1 MKRAVIK
8 TFCRTT
14 GNRIAAALVLLMGLG
29 LFHEIYGIGN
39 SGDREETKSLLT
51 YKVGMGQILVEG
63 GAVEANLNRAVAMI
77 EQAAESGCRIIILP
91 ECLDCGWTYPE
102 SAILAQPVPG
112 ETSGVLAEA
121 ALKNKIYVVAGLTE
135 RAGKRIYNTAVL
147 IGDKGEILLKHRK
160 INVLTIAQDI
170 YSIGD
175 RLGVAHTPLGTIGID
190 ICADNFHDSLVL
202 GHSLARMG
210 AQLILAP
217 SAWAVDADH
226 DNKKNPYGGGWM
238 RSHSELARLYDLT
251 IMSVSNV
258 GWINAGVWEGR
269 KCIGCSLAVGPG
281 GKKLMESP
289 YGVEA
294 ENLNIIEVTIQPREA
309 VGTAISEMLKK
320 KDK

>member
-1 MKRAVIK
+1 MGN
-8 TFCRTT
+8 T
-14 GNRIAAALVLLMGLG
+14 GG
-29 LFHEIYGIGN
+29 E
-39 SGDREETKSLLT
+39 SDSDPLLT

-63 GAVEANLNRAVAMI
+63 GAVEANLNRAVSMI
-77 EQAAESGCRIIILP
+77 EQAAKSGCRIVVLP

-112 ETSGVLAEA
+112 ESSDVLAKA
-121 ALKNKIYVVAGLTE
+121 ALKNNIYVVAGLTE
-135 RAGKRIYNTAVL
+135 KAGERIYNTAVL
-147 IGDKGEILLKHRK
+147 IADTGDILLKHRK

-170 YSIGD
+170 YAIGD

-190 ICADNFHDSLVL
+190 ICADNFPDTLVL

-226 DNKKNPYGGGWM
+226 DNNKNPYGGSWM

-251 IMSVSNV
+251 VMSVSNV
-258 GWINAGVWEGR
+258 GWINAGVWKGR

-281 GKKLMESP
+281 GNKLAESP
-289 YGVEA
+289 YGETA
-294 ENLNIIEVTIQPREA
+294 EHLTVVEVTILPR
-309 VGTAISEMLKK
+309 VVTGTAITEMLRKK
-320 KDK
+320 GN